1 MPKPDAS
8 AGTLSPR
15 RTDGPERDVS
25 VSRMKHASSREL
37 YQYWNAIRGTEAAPV
52 RTAIEPADIRTI
64 LCDMFI
70 LEVDHRRLYPFR
82 LAGTRLCAAY
92 GHELKT
98 TSFLGLWEEG
108 DRKQINLILSAVAG
122 EARSAVVGTQAR
134 AGTGRSI
141 SFEMVLLPLIQGD
154 GGDSRYDRILGVLAP
169 LDLPYWLGLDPIRT
183 QSVASAR
190 LMWPNEDALVGAR
203 GLSLQPEVE
212 LTTANASPDRRR
224 ERFVVLEG
232 GKTAN

>member
-1 MPKPDAS
+1 
-8 AGTLSPR
+8 
-15 RTDGPERDVS
+15 
-25 VSRMKHASSREL
+25 MKHASSREL
-37 YQYWNAIRGTEAAPV
+37 YQYWNAIRGTDAAPQ

-70 LEVDHRRLYPFR
+70 LEVDQRRHYPFR

-98 TSFLGLWEEG
+98 RSFLGLWDEA

-134 AGTGRSI
+134 AGTGHNV
-141 SFEMVLLPLIQGD
+141 SFEMVLLPLVQGS
-154 GGDSRYDRILGVLAP
+154 GGGPRYDRILGVLAP
-169 LDLPYWLGLDPIRT
+169 LDVPYWLGLDPIRT

-190 LMWPNEDALVGAR
+190 LMWPNEDAIAGAKV
-203 GLSLQPEVE
+203 LAIQPQIE
-212 LTTANASPDRRR
+212 LATANASPDRRR